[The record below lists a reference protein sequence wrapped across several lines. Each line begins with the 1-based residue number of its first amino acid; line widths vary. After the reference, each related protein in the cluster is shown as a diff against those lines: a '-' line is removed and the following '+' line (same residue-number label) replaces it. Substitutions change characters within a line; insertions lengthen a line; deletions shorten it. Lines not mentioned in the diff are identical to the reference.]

1 MRRFIETTGA
11 ALEDATY
18 APALDAAPSVGDD
31 SSASSRATLIGFING
46 QAGVTNP
53 PRQGTINSALLG
65 EGDPAPAA
73 ALEPEPGTLQLA
85 LGREPSPAEAHR
97 GRERPEPPPDRR
109 RGRAEPGRQGD
120 PHRVGFANSGGL
132 VFVDQ
137 APEEITTA

>member
-65 EGDPAPAA
+65 EGDPLP
-73 ALEPEPGTLQLA
+73 LLRWNPSQ
-85 LGREPSPAEAHR
+85 GRYSSLWDVNPRPLKRHR

-137 APEEITTA
+137 ASEEITTA